1 MEFKLFYEMGHSW
14 IEAKLKDVF
23 ELKIQNEITNQS
35 RIEGEKVFLDSDFD
49 ARPFLKRMRNRYPQT
64 EFIIK
69 EIENCFVG
77 IKDKER
83 YTRELANRKLE
94 LFR

>member
-23 ELKIQNEITNQS
+23 ELKIENEITNQS

-49 ARPFLKRMRNRYPQT
+49 ARPFLKRMRNRYPRT
-64 EFIIK
+64 EFRIK
-69 EIENCFVG
+69 EIKNCFVG

-83 YTRELANRKLE
+83 YTHELANRKLE